1 MRLVDK
7 AFKKLTRNMDLSLGV
22 QHPEAAALDDDEML
36 VSAMVPYDVH
46 YDDETVI
53 TSEEALVQ
61 VIKVDGLLFDSLSAE
76 QIKRFEQQRNTVFRT
91 IASSDLTVYVT
102 FVRRKV
108 TDFPDGVGGTWFSQQ
123 FNKRLRQRYE
133 SRGFYINDIYI
144 SLVRRRFRAGMPGLM
159 DRAIALMTG
168 TEATKNEAESLDAM
182 ADSLYK
188 ASNLVLR
195 SLADYGTRRLRVQRH
210 PEPRMGRIDRETAF
224 NAVQRFQ
231 LQWHDFKA
239 TVGDHEVYEAEA
251 VHDFLGEEF
260 CELSSFCW
268 R

>member
-1 MRLVDK
+1 
-7 AFKKLTRNMDLSLGV
+7 MDLSLGV
-22 QHPEAAALDDDEML
+22 QHPEAAAMDDDEML

-144 SLVRRRFRAGMPGLM
+144 SLVRRRFRAGVPGLM

-168 TEATKNEAESLDAM
+168 
-182 ADSLYK
+182 
-188 ASNLVLR
+188 
-195 SLADYGTRRLRVQRH
+195 
-210 PEPRMGRIDRETAF
+210 
-224 NAVQRFQ
+224 
-231 LQWHDFKA
+231 
-239 TVGDHEVYEAEA
+239 
-251 VHDFLGEEF
+251 
-260 CELSSFCW
+260 
-268 R
+268 